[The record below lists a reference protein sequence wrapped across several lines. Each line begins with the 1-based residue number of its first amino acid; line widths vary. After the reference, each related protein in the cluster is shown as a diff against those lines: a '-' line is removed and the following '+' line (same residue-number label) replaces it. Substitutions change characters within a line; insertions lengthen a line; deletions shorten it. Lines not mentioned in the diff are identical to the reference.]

1 MRVNQQ
7 IRSPE
12 VRLIDEDGQQ
22 VGVVATRK
30 ALGLAEERGFDLVEI
45 SPNAEPPVC
54 RLMNYGKFQF
64 DLNKKK
70 AVQKKKQKLIH
81 IKEVKFRPATDV
93 ADYQVKLR
101 KIAEFLERG
110 DKVKVSLRFKGRE
123 VQHREIGME
132 LLGRIQRDLV
142 GVQVEQEPK
151 MEGRQITMV
160 VARGKAADGKTPKA
174 TASDTSSSSQ

>member
-81 IKEVKFRPATDV
+81 IKEVKFR
-93 ADYQVKLR
+93 
-101 KIAEFLERG
+101 
-110 DKVKVSLRFKGRE
+110 
-123 VQHREIGME
+123 
-132 LLGRIQRDLV
+132 
-142 GVQVEQEPK
+142 
-151 MEGRQITMV
+151 
-160 VARGKAADGKTPKA
+160 
-174 TASDTSSSSQ
+174 

>member
-7 IRSPE
+7 IRVPE
-12 VRLIDEDGQQ
+12 VRLIDEEGQQ
-22 VGVVATRK
+22 VGVLQTRK
-30 ALGLAEERGFDLVEI
+30 ALSLAEERGCDLVEI

-54 RLMNYGKFQF
+54 RLMDYGKFQF

-81 IKEVKFRPATDV
+81 IKEVKFRPATDI
-93 ADYQVKLR
+93 ADYNVKLR
-101 KIAEFLERG
+101 KIVEFLERG

-132 LLGRIQRDLV
+132 LLGRIQRDLS
-142 GVQVEQEPK
+142 GIQVEQEPK
-151 MEGRQITMV
+151 MEGRQVTMV
-160 VARGKAADGKTPKA
+160 VARGKLDGKTTKA
-174 TASDTSSSSQ
+174 PAADESDSSQG